1 MDEATQCCE
10 AETLI
15 PLMLGVKN
23 LILVGDPNQLPA
35 TVMSTVS
42 IYSVDEI
49 NFELIQ
55 ILPLNFL

>member
-1 MDEATQCCE
+1 MTISRGHSDKIATCIVDEATQCCE

-35 TVMSTVS
+35 TVMSSVS
-42 IYSVDEI
+42 
-49 NFELIQ
+49 
-55 ILPLNFL
+55 